1 MKQSTITP
9 SNSVK
14 EKTCNRSIIL
24 SPMPNKN
31 LSKNTMIKIKP
42 LIKPALINQ
51 NKQIK
56 TK

>member
-42 LIKPALINQ
+42 LIKPALINK
-51 NKQIK
+51 NKQIQ

>member
-1 MKQSTITP
+1 MNQSTITP

-14 EKTCNRSIIL
+14 EKTRNRSIIL

-31 LSKNTMIKIKP
+31 LNKNTMIKIKP
-42 LIKPALINQ
+42 LLNPALINK